1 MMNYS
6 KESLDR
12 LFFILLKNFILGY
25 IKIKTIMKK
34 TPFDNQLLSV
44 LIKNQKEKFK
54 WIVIVYH
61 ITIRIVKK
69 ISKLNY
75 FNIYIILKS
84 KVVIVK
90 FTIDKILKVKIITFK

>member
-1 MMNYS
+1 
-6 KESLDR
+6 
-12 LFFILLKNFILGY
+12 
-25 IKIKTIMKK
+25 MKK

-90 FTIDKILKVKIITFK
+90 FTIDKILKVKIITFKWLHKQINIENYGQSGIIIMKMW